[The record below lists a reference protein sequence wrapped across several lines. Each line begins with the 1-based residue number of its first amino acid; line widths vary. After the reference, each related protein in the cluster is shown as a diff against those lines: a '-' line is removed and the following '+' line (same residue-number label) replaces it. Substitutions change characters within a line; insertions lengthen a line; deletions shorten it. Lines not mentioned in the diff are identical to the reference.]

1 MMNLKSGVCALVAVL
16 LLSVYIAEV
25 NSVFCVDR
33 PDNNRLRTGE
43 ATFVGGLS
51 KVKYATSEVQRICNE
66 MKPYVERR
74 VGKKFDVFTAKCFST
89 QLVAGTNYFIKV
101 HVGGDEFIHLRVYK
115 SLPYSGE
122 KLQLDGIQTS
132 KVHNDPIVYF

>member
-1 MMNLKSGVCALVAVL
+1 MMKLKSGVCALMAVF

-25 NSVFCVDR
+25 NCVDKS
-33 PDNNRLRTGE
+33 DNNKVRNE
-43 ATFVGGLS
+43 AGPLIGGVS

-74 VGKKFDVFTAKCFST
+74 VGKKFDDFTAKCFST
-89 QLVAGTNYFIKV
+89 QVVAGTNYFIKV
-101 HVGGDEFIHLRVYK
+101 HVGKKEFIHLRVYK

-122 KLQLDGIQTS
+122 QLELSGIQTS
-132 KVHNDPIVYF
+132 KVRHDPIEYF